1 MSSWTKL
8 WVVSW
13 ASDNVCLFPSL
24 PQSSSFTG
32 RSPSPG
38 PVSTPHFVST
48 LSYTSPVTWH
58 HTSWLLSSLPLSFDS
73 IPTLSRWGRGGGH
86 SMPLMWPWPH
96 VPPACQADPGA
107 MGSQLHPGWL
117 MAGVPSPLTLHA
129 PPTHPP
135 PGFGE
140 QHSVSW
146 AHLCGAQ
153 ELHLKSRQ
161 HFYLVP
167 HDSLGG
173 HKACVTPPPSL
184 PSPQPHLHGSLQC
197 PHCIITV
204 SMLNPLDSQT
214 NTYQSTRIALF
225 FRSS

>member
-129 PPTHPP
+129 PPTPP
-135 PGFGE
+135 PP
-140 QHSVSW
+140 VS
-146 AHLCGAQ
+146 ANSIAFH
-153 ELHLKSRQ
+153 ELICVAPRSCT
-161 HFYLVP
+161 
-167 HDSLGG
+167 S
-173 HKACVTPPPSL
+173 KAGSTFISSHTTPWGDTKHVWPPPLLYPARNPISTGASSAL
-184 PSPQPHLHGSLQC
+184 
-197 PHCIITV
+197 TV
-204 SMLNPLDSQT
+204 SSLSPC
-214 NTYQSTRIALF
+214 
-225 FRSS
+225 